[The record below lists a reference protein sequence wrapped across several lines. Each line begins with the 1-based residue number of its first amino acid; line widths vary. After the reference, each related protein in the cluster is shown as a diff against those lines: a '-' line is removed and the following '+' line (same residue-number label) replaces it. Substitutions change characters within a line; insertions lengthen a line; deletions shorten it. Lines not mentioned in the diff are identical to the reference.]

1 MGGRGIQWRQA
12 RNPLC
17 RDASIIKMRLAKTNT
32 LQHQCSNV
40 SVKENY
46 RPVEKIWYTPRGGV
60 ERSLNCSLAVL
71 ERVFFFSYCAK

>member
-1 MGGRGIQWRQA
+1 MAVGYNGGRHETPCVETLG
-12 RNPLC
+12 
-17 RDASIIKMRLAKTNT
+17 IIKMRLAKTNT

-71 ERVFFFSYCAK
+71 ERVFFFSYCGK